1 MNHWISHLF
10 WERLIVTIWIAKI
23 TWETRVYIC
32 CCISYLK
39 HLISLGYSLNSCT
52 KFVIHDITLLNN
64 HCIKKFRKQ
73 KIEEPTS
80 SHSFSFNQKSLNID
94 LFATNLFYFLYDWLN
109 LIIIKRFWGNNS
121 KIQVLLVESLL
132 LPEGIVPLCA
142 FLICCESEVLTH
154 CLLHLILYR

>member
-1 MNHWISHLF
+1 MKKIDCNI
-10 WERLIVTIWIAKI
+10 LICENSLRK
-23 TWETRVYIC
+23 TRVYIC

-121 KIQVLLVESLL
+121 KIQVLLVKFSLL
-132 LPEGIVPLCA
+132 SEGNEPSCTEV
-142 FLICCESEVLTH
+142 LICCAPKVLTH
-154 CLLHLILYR
+154 CLLHLSLYR

>member
-1 MNHWISHLF
+1 MIDLNI
-10 WERLIVTIWIAKI
+10 LICKNSLRK
-23 TWETRVYIC
+23 TRVYIC

-132 LPEGIVPLCA
+132 LTEGIESFYTK
-142 FLICCESEVLTH
+142 FLIYCAAEVYSLFAAFDS
-154 CLLHLILYR
+154 L